1 MSNAGWKTMAGL
13 LVLIAFTGA
22 VEACHSP
29 TAPEATITGTVH
41 FYALE
46 GGFWAVQ
53 GDDGKTYDPM
63 NTLPSAFQHEDLHVQ
78 IVFRVKSDAP
88 SIHMVGS
95 VVDILQIRP
104 L

>member
-1 MSNAGWKTMAGL
+1 MSIAGWKTMAGL

-46 GGFWAVQ
+46 GGFWAVPCLQ
-53 GDDGKTYDPM
+53 PSSRKTCM
-63 NTLPSAFQHEDLHVQ
+63 CRLCSA
-78 IVFRVKSDAP
+78 
-88 SIHMVGS
+88 
-95 VVDILQIRP
+95 
-104 L
+104 